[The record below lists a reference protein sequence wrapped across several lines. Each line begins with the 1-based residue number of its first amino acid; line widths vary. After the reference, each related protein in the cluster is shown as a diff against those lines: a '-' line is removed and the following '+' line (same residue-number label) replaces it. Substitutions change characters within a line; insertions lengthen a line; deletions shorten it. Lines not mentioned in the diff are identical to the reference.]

1 MKSITRFTKNIR
13 GNECLNCGTRISTED
28 NFCSKCGQVNDTHRL
43 SVHQYFSEY
52 LSGFFNFDNR
62 FLKTVIP
69 LIFKPGFVTKEYIEG
84 KRIKYVNP
92 FQLYLHITI
101 LFFLLIGIF
110 GTIDKFKPEAK
121 NSNDTIP
128 ELDTEQG
135 IEVIDSLKSETL
147 RELEK
152 NNVAIDSNTLSLIE
166 SGIERA
172 TLSKDSLEI
181 RLQKRDS
188 DNEMQ
193 LQSFIDSLLIDRDV
207 IDTFKN
213 PITEADKKDT
223 IMFALLIEVDKKA
236 KQLSDDDKDVMVNKW
251 SDLDEGW
258 EEISKK
264 SNLKKKGIHHLDSIF
279 TLKEVDYKIPLVLIR
294 KSGDIE
300 SRGRLGRNFYKSKS
314 FMDYQKEHPKVE
326 ALTAI
331 DELGYEKSYWNV
343 FLYSKAT
350 DWNEAIEDPENF
362 GNQLMD
368 RVFSRISV
376 ALFFLLPIFTLVVSL
391 LYIRRKY
398 NYTENLVFVFHVQT
412 VFFLLLL
419 IFLIANR
426 IFPSNAIYFI
436 FTLTFM
442 IYLYKAM
449 KRFYGQGWFKTL
461 VKYFLLNTSFLI
473 LALIG
478 GMIISF
484 LAFLI

>member
-13 GNECLNCGTRISTED
+13 GNECLNCGTQMSTED

-43 SVHQYFSEY
+43 SVNQYFSEY

-62 FLKTVIP
+62 FIKTVIP
-69 LIFKPGFVTKEYIEG
+69 LIFKPGFVSKDYIDG

-101 LFFLLIGIF
+101 LFFLVIGIF
-110 GTIDKFKPEAK
+110 GTLDKYKPVESSSGG
-121 NSNDTIP
+121 NPI
-128 ELDTEQG
+128 EIDTEQG
-135 IEVIDSLKSETL
+135 IEVIDSIKSETL
-147 RELEK
+147 KELEK

-172 TLSKDSLEI
+172 TIGKDSLAT
-181 RLQKRDS
+181 RLQKRDLE
-188 DNEMQ
+188 NEIQ
-193 LQSFIDSLLIDRDV
+193 LASFIDSLLIEGNV
-207 IDTFKN
+207 IKKIKN
-213 PITEADKKDT
+213 PNTEAARKDT
-223 IMFALLIEVDKKA
+223 IMLAILKEVDKKA
-236 KQLSDDDKDVMVNKW
+236 KQLTDDDQDVMISNW
-251 SDLDEGW
+251 SDIDEGW
-258 EEISKK
+258 AEISRKGD
-264 SNLKKKGIHHLDSIF
+264 LKKKGIHHLDSIF
-279 TLKEVDYKIPLVLIR
+279 TLREADYKIPLVLIR

-314 FMDYQKEHPKVE
+314 FMEHQKENPKVN

-331 DELGYEKSYWNV
+331 EDLGYEKSYWNV
-343 FLYSKAT
+343 FLYSKST
-350 DWNEAIEDPENF
+350 DWNEAVEDPENY
-362 GNQLMD
+362 GTQLMD
-368 RVFSRISV
+368 RVLSRISV

-419 IFLIANR
+419 IFLIADR
-426 IFPSNAIYFI
+426 IFPTKAIYVI

-449 KRFYGQGWFKTL
+449 RRFYGQGWFKTL
-461 VKYFLLNTSFLI
+461 IKYFLLNTSFLI
-473 LALIG
+473 LSSC
-478 GMIISF
+478 SF
-484 LAFLI
+484 TTTSSL